1 MKKIYIARHGES
13 EGNSGNF
20 ISFPHTPLTN
30 KGHKE
35 AQKLGERLTKEK
47 IKFDRIYC
55 SPLYRSLQ
63 TLEDLLKAGI
73 RIKQENI
80 EINDLLREI
89 NRKEFEGKPREL
101 YYAQKEK
108 SKSPE
113 NYRCRGGESENDVK
127 KRAERFL
134 SLIKRRNDK
143 IVLIITH
150 GHFLRHFMAFLG
162 FPSGLSH
169 PHGCSLSLVE
179 INSEKGKPKLIF
191 WNDISHL
198 S

>member
-1 MKKIYIARHGES
+1 MRRIYITRHGES
-13 EGNSGNF
+13 EGNSRGF
-20 ISFPHTPLTN
+20 ISFTHTPLTAR
-30 KGHKE
+30 GHKE

-47 IKFDRIYC
+47 IKFDRVYC

-63 TLEDLLKAGI
+63 TMDELLKAK
-73 RIKQENI
+73 IKVKEENI
-80 EINDLLREI
+80 EINELLKEI

-101 YYAQKEK
+101 YYVQKEK

-113 NYRCRGGESENDVK
+113 DYRCRGGESENDVK
-127 KRAERFL
+127 KRAQKFL
-134 SLIKRRNDK
+134 RLIRKKGDK
-143 IVLIITH
+143 TILIITH
-150 GHFLRHFMAFLG
+150 GHFLRHFMALLG

-179 INSEKGKPKLIF
+179 VSSEKEKPKLIF

-198 S
+198 L